1 MRRLGYGDDGSLGD
15 MREVRRWAGVSGVDK
30 EGSGDHEIIPVF
42 WGVSF
47 GDRGSQRGSEDVCDS
62 LCLHPCRHRLQSM
75 CGTITQCVR
84 DTGVVTVCVF
94 MCVMRKGK
102 VYNYVSLCI

>member
-47 GDRGSQRGSEDVCDS
+47 GDRGSQRGSEDVCDYAS
-62 LCLHPCRHRLQSM
+62 ILAGIDYR
-75 CGTITQCVR
+75 
-84 DTGVVTVCVF
+84 VCVEP
-94 MCVMRKGK
+94 
-102 VYNYVSLCI
+102 SLSV